1 MDLPGQGIKV
11 LHEWNL
17 VEDEGL
23 VELLIHDGLLQDL
36 ACLLVNQVPTVC
48 VDGES
53 QERHGVFIRV
63 EENVGVRADEE
74 NLTQQFFFKC
84 TKSNSYCS
92 CQILPSNIWPICLRR
107 QTKRQLGRQSQET
120 GDFRRQLA

>member
-1 MDLPGQGIKV
+1 MYLPGQDVKV

-23 VELLIHDGLLQDL
+23 VELLIHDGLLQDP

-53 QERHGVFIRV
+53 QECHGVFIRV

-74 NLTQQFFFKC
+74 N
-84 TKSNSYCS
+84 
-92 CQILPSNIWPICLRR
+92 
-107 QTKRQLGRQSQET
+107 
-120 GDFRRQLA
+120 

>member
-53 QERHGVFIRV
+53 QECHGVFIRV

-74 NLTQQFFFKC
+74 N
-84 TKSNSYCS
+84 
-92 CQILPSNIWPICLRR
+92 
-107 QTKRQLGRQSQET
+107 
-120 GDFRRQLA
+120 